1 MEELIEAIL
10 SKMSDYPSIPRLFI
24 EHTKHILT
32 DRKCGHYYNTIIGN
46 PSDVVKGIGDLFQEV
61 EEYLKISPEDLL
73 KQSSFNMNDYDT
85 SKIPSLF
92 AELRAILYLRNEGFD
107 NVQFLKDSKRR
118 CADLIATKDG
128 LKYAIEVTNAGYQ
141 ANQGYWKHDDI
152 VFLMNRKLEDEQKY
166 DQLKDTC
173 DKKMR

>member
-1 MEELIEAIL
+1 
-10 SKMSDYPSIPRLFI
+10 
-24 EHTKHILT
+24 
-32 DRKCGHYYNTIIGN
+32 
-46 PSDVVKGIGDLFQEV
+46 
-61 EEYLKISPEDLL
+61 
-73 KQSSFNMNDYDT
+73 MNDYDT